1 MAVCEPCERGFES
14 AAQTNDVDV
23 RIERSTATMR
33 VHRNGSATWT
43 VENRL
48 NDTAAFENTSLRR
61 SVAEEAILIHD
72 ARLLSTSVSGDTLR
86 MRYRTPDAAT
96 EAAGG
101 TLRVDYFRDD
111 PGAMVRN
118 GLGADRLTLVAPEGM
133 VVERGLPGAD
143 VSGRRMTVTA
153 FEGSGDGPFVMLAP
167 ADDPL
172 APLWSLVAVSLP
184 MLPVVGRNLFLLVAV
199 PAAVFAGG
207 LAALAWVTDR
217 ADLGTTATPDR
228 RALVVAAL
236 GVLALA
242 HPLYAG
248 VVLAGASPPLFA
260 AGVGTIVLGGSLSIP
275 AVRDGLSTR
284 RLAALIAF
292 AFAAAL
298 AAGFLLRTLASGD
311 LSIHEG
317 ADVVGIVLPALP
329 VYAVTLVGYA
339 AAADRLRH
347 RHGLAAA
354 VGALALVLGA
364 TFPIASRGGT
374 LYFLSV
380 VLAVLGA
387 VAAVVVGVPF
397 FLLGYGLVDPSGRG
411 PRGAADG

>member
-1 MAVCEPCERGFES
+1 
-14 AAQTNDVDV
+14 
-23 RIERSTATMR
+23 
-33 VHRNGSATWT
+33 
-43 VENRL
+43 
-48 NDTAAFENTSLRR
+48 
-61 SVAEEAILIHD
+61 
-72 ARLLSTSVSGDTLR
+72 
-86 MRYRTPDAAT
+86 
-96 EAAGG
+96 
-101 TLRVDYFRDD
+101 
-111 PGAMVRN
+111 
-118 GLGADRLTLVAPEGM
+118 M

-143 VSGRRMTVTA
+143 MSGRRMTATS

-207 LAALAWVTDR
+207 LAALAWITDR